1 MLEEASPSWEPPR
14 RAAAALPP
22 AGTRP
27 GGSSTVST
35 DVSAALVKAWGKAR
49 GNAEHRGRSSTGPAL
64 SRTHG
69 PSLPLCSTP
78 GCVPAPI
85 SARRKVLAPHP
96 RLCTGI
102 PSTRRPNL
110 SSQLPQA
117 APSPLLPATRTP
129 NSHPSAPSSP
139 SIPSSDSAV
148 TTRPPHAPSLPT
160 TQLPLQQETAPVNH
174 CSSPLICLPGCEE
187 RRTRGCESPPALCPR
202 GSSSFI
208 GPGQGRGSCRAAGE
222 MAGPQPLWGHFSH
235 MTAP

>member
-22 AGTRP
+22 AGTTPSAPMFPPLLSKCGERHREMLSTGAGAAQELPQPMPTGPRSPFAAPPGASLLPSRP
-27 GGSSTVST
+27 GGRFRPCTP
-35 DVSAALVKAWGKAR
+35 
-49 GNAEHRGRSSTGPAL
+49 HRAQGT
-64 SRTHG
+64 
-69 PSLPLCSTP
+69 
-78 GCVPAPI
+78 
-85 SARRKVLAPHP
+85 
-96 RLCTGI
+96 
-102 PSTRRPNL
+102 PSTKGTNL

-117 APSPLLPATRTP
+117 APSPLLPAPRTP
-129 NSHPSAPSSP
+129 NSHPPAPSSP

-222 MAGPQPLWGHFSH
+222 MARPQPLWGRFSH